1 MLLELIASHFT
12 QEACIIW
19 SGIDQ
24 GSDSL
29 AKISGT
35 GGGLGVSSRPRE
47 VPAPSCARVRDGI

>member
-1 MLLELIASHFT
+1 MLLELIARHFA
-12 QEACIIW
+12 QEARIIR

-29 AKISGT
+29 DQSQWYW
-35 GGGLGVSSRPRE
+35 GGLGVSSLPWE